1 IHGRV
6 HAVENVSF
14 NLQAGETLSLVGES
28 GCGKSTT
35 GRAIMRLIEPQAGE
49 IRINGTEI
57 IGLDKKRMRDMRRH
71 IQMIFQDPFAS
82 LNPRIRVGEAIAE
95 PYLTHKL
102 GTADE
107 ARAKVA
113 DLLQRVGLDPDV
125 ATRYPQQFSGGQ
137 RQRICIARAL
147 ALEPTVIVADE
158 SVSGLDVSIKAQV
171 VNLLL
176 DLQESLGLSYLF
188 ISHDMAVV
196 ERMSHKVAVM
206 YLGEIVE
213 MGPAAAIFSNPQHPY
228 TKRLMAAVPIP
239 DPSRRALARGVSND
253 EIKSPVRPPDYVT
266 PERIYREVSPGHVVQ
281 VWGEEWA
288 A

>member
-1 IHGRV
+1 
-6 HAVENVSF
+6 
-14 NLQAGETLSLVGES
+14 
-28 GCGKSTT
+28 
-35 GRAIMRLIEPQAGE
+35 
-49 IRINGTEI
+49 
-57 IGLDKKRMRDMRRH
+57 MRDMRRH

-82 LNPRIRVGEAIAE
+82 LNPRMRIGEAIAE

-102 GTADE
+102 GTRAQ

-113 DLLQRVGLDPDV
+113 DLLQSVGLDPAV
-125 ATRYPQQFSGGQ
+125 ANRFPQQFSGGQ

-147 ALEPTVIVADE
+147 SLDPSVIVADE

-176 DLQESLGLSYLF
+176 DLQQSLGLSYLF

-213 MGPAAAIFSNPQHPY
+213 IGPAKAVFKDPQHPY
-228 TKRLMAAVPIP
+228 TRRLIAAVPVP
-239 DPSRRALARGVSND
+239 DPARRDQLRPVAND
-253 EIKSPVRPPDYVT
+253 EIKSPIRAVDYV
-266 PERIYREVSPGHVVQ
+266 PPKRKYRTVSQGHLVQ
-281 VWGEEWA
+281 EWEGDWKM
-288 A
+288 